1 MKRLLIVDDD
11 PSTRLVARLF
21 AEEEGWEVVAEA
33 ENGLEGVTLAR
44 RHVPDVVVMDYRM
57 PELDGVRAT
66 GRIARS
72 RPTVAVIGW
81 TSEDDGAVGEAF
93 LAAGAQ
99 AFVTK
104 GDFDALRVLLRAA
117 QPA

>member
-21 AEEEGWEVVAEA
+21 AEEEGWEVVGEA
-33 ENGLEGVTLAR
+33 SNGLEGVSLAR

-66 GRIARS
+66 RRIARS

-81 TSEDDGAVGEAF
+81 TSDDDEAVGEEF

-99 AFVTK
+99 AFVAK
-104 GDFDALRVLLRAA
+104 GDFTSLRVLLRAA